1 MKNSSSSA
9 FQSELNSYMQLETDI
24 NVDVENVPSITISSA
39 GESNETLFT
48 ETENK
53 INIANNLR
61 VETSR
66 RHFWFYMLLFSFEI
80 LNASCFGL
88 LTLLIVKL
96 ITRLKSASFHSF

>member
-1 MKNSSSSA
+1 
-9 FQSELNSYMQLETDI
+9 MQLETDI

-61 VETSR
+61 VETLKWKGIIVSNKE
-66 RHFWFYMLLFSFEI
+66 YMENLISLKLL
-80 LNASCFGL
+80 
-88 LTLLIVKL
+88 
-96 ITRLKSASFHSF
+96 RL

>member
-1 MKNSSSSA
+1 
-9 FQSELNSYMQLETDI
+9 MQLETDI

-61 VETSR
+61 VETLNWIGIIVSNKE
-66 RHFWFYMLLFSFEI
+66 YMENLISLKLL
-80 LNASCFGL
+80 
-88 LTLLIVKL
+88 
-96 ITRLKSASFHSF
+96 RL

>member
-1 MKNSSSSA
+1 
-9 FQSELNSYMQLETDI
+9 MQLETDI

-61 VETSR
+61 VETLNWKGIIVSNKE
-66 RHFWFYMLLFSFEI
+66 YMENIISLKLL
-80 LNASCFGL
+80 
-88 LTLLIVKL
+88 
-96 ITRLKSASFHSF
+96 RL

>member
-1 MKNSSSSA
+1 
-9 FQSELNSYMQLETDI
+9 MQLETDI

-61 VETSR
+61 VET
-66 RHFWFYMLLFSFEI
+66 
-80 LNASCFGL
+80 LNWIGIIVSNKEYIEN
-88 LTLLIVKL
+88 LISLKWL
-96 ITRLKSASFHSF
+96 RL

>member
-1 MKNSSSSA
+1 
-9 FQSELNSYMQLETDI
+9 MQLETDI

-61 VETSR
+61 VETLNWIGIIVSNKE
-66 RHFWFYMLLFSFEI
+66 YMENLIYLKLL
-80 LNASCFGL
+80 
-88 LTLLIVKL
+88 
-96 ITRLKSASFHSF
+96 RL

>member
-1 MKNSSSSA
+1 
-9 FQSELNSYMQLETDI
+9 MQLETDI

-61 VETSR
+61 VETLNWKGIIVSNKE
-66 RHFWFYMLLFSFEI
+66 YMENLISLKLL
-80 LNASCFGL
+80 
-88 LTLLIVKL
+88 
-96 ITRLKSASFHSF
+96 RL